1 MEIVEHYRV
10 TPGHLDDDPR
20 QMDPHDK
27 DQELSDCAS
36 ETSEVLSVGSEP
48 TPATDN
54 LDMIKDCETNS
65 IPHISSNSNNN
76 NNNINNQSSMMSV
89 DSMPNTSSRLDYQT
103 EAITNSAVSFT
114 TTSSRTPS
122 PSPSSGSASN
132 QPPSPHSSCSLQRAS
147 SPTPS
152 IRSPASSHA
161 TQASSPIQADS
172 IHEAIVSRYQMTTMN
187 QQHLLNRYANREADL
202 ADFSN
207 RVAALGGHETA
218 FSAIESRLH
227 HRIGSVPMVTRLSL
241 SPPTAAV
248 PGLTNSVFR
257 PACRDLRETSLLLHP
272 VPLHGNLLQHHAT
285 ASMLHQHHQ
294 HKEQEH
300 RLSISKLI
308 SSARDS
314 KSPNSP
320 SDEEPNIPA
329 GNSLNGTNNSN
340 HSNHSTNSNNSTSNS
355 NSNSHHH
362 HHRNNRNNGNNNDI
376 QGNLKFSIDNILK
389 ADFGRRITDPI
400 SLKKSRPKKI
410 AQKPIDLTKDF
421 LESGTESS
429 SDKVLTS
436 DLGTNGSSS
445 NISSNINSNSSN
457 NNNNGNNNASSN
469 NSASGNTQLSNAST
483 TNASSLTSTPA
494 TGDSS
499 KQMLWP
505 AWVYCTRYS
514 DRPSSGRSK

>member
-1 MEIVEHYRV
+1 MEVVEHFRV
-10 TPGHLDDDPR
+10 NSTPGHLDDDPR
-20 QMDPHDK
+20 MDTSDK
-27 DQELSDCAS
+27 DQMSDCAS

-54 LDMIKDCETNS
+54 IKDCQPTSASN
-65 IPHISSNSNNN
+65 HIISNSSNFNHNHNHS
-76 NNNINNQSSMMSV
+76 MSV

-103 EAITNSAVSFT
+103 EAMSFS
-114 TTSSRTPS
+114 SSRTPS

-132 QPPSPHSSCSLQRAS
+132 HPPSPQSSCSLQRAS

-161 TQASSPIQADS
+161 TQASSPIQGD
-172 IHEAIVSRYQMTTMN
+172 IHETIVSRYQMSN
-187 QQHLLNRYANREADL
+187 ISQQHLLSRYTTRESEL
-202 ADFSN
+202 DFT
-207 RVAALGGHETA
+207 RVALGGHDTA
-218 FSAIESRLH
+218 FSAIENRLH
-227 HRIGSVPMVTRLSL
+227 HRLGVVPIVTRL

-248 PGLTNSVFR
+248 PLASSVFR

-285 ASMLHQHHQ
+285 ASMLHHHHQ
-294 HKEQEH
+294 KEQEH

-308 SSARDS
+308 ARDS
-314 KSPNSP
+314 KSPQP
-320 SDEEPNIPA
+320 SDEEPAPA
-329 GNSLNGTNNSN
+329 GNILANSNHSSNSN
-340 HSNHSTNSNNSTSNS
+340 HSNSNSNHSNS
-355 NSNSHHH
+355 NSNSHNNHNHH
-362 HHRNNRNNGNNNDI
+362 HHSRNRNNGNNNDI

-400 SLKKSRPKKI
+400 SIKKSRPKKI
-410 AQKPIDLTKDF
+410 AQKPIDLTKEF

-436 DLGTNGSSS
+436 DLGTNGCS
-445 NISSNINSNSSN
+445 SNSSN
-457 NNNNGNNNASSN
+457 VNNNPSCNGSN
-469 NSASGNTQLSNAST
+469 NGSGNSATGSTQLTSPST
-483 TNASSLTSTPA
+483 TNASLTSTPA
-494 TGDSS
+494 SGDSS

-514 DRPSSGRSK
+514 DRPSSGEF